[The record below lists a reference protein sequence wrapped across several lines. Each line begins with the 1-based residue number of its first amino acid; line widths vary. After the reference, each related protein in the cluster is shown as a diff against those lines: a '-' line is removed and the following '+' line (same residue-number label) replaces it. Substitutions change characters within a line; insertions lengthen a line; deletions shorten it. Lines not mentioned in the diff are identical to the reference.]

1 MSATFTST
9 AKQIIC
15 LLEIKPV
22 RRYAHTAYVP
32 EEFA

>member
-1 MSATFTST
+1 MSANITAT
-9 AKQIIC
+9 AKQIIF